1 MKLIRLTTGEEII
14 ASVTETDTEITVDD
28 AIILLPAGE
37 GKIGMA
43 SFIPYSNGSPIS
55 INKQHVMFVTE
66 PNDDLRRQVLKIT
79 TGLEIPISSRSPII
93 R

>member
-14 ASVTETDTEITVDD
+14 ASVKETETEITVDD

-43 SFIPYSNGSPIS
+43 CFIPY
-55 INKQHVMFVTE
+55 
-66 PNDDLRRQVLKIT
+66 
-79 TGLEIPISSRSPII
+79 
-93 R
+93 